1 MQVRNLEDEKL
12 RIWQESIS
20 KMVQNVENTINNSD
34 QVIEDEDEE
43 WKKDA
48 MERGRLAELNL
59 RIKQAEELMQ
69 IEEEENK
76 EEGPVVAL
84 VKLSQKVRDLVRNML
99 VQANSK

>member
-1 MQVRNLEDEKL
+1 
-12 RIWQESIS
+12 
-20 KMVQNVENTINNSD
+20 
-34 QVIEDEDEE
+34 
-43 WKKDA
+43 

-99 VQANSK
+99 V